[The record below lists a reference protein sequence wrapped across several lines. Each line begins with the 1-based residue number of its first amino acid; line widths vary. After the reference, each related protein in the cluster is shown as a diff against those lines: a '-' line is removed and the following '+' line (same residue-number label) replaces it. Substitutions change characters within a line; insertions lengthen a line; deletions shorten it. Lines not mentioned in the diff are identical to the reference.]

1 MNFITYKI
9 KMTRFLSVLI
19 FMAICLISCVS
30 TKVSSKNNYDYSV
43 LNESTNYIVET
54 KTGEKIRHFQFNS
67 QNDDLIIGKQ
77 GEKEIQIK
85 KITIDNIK
93 RPSTG
98 KTIGLV
104 AGLIALGAVGG
115 TIPAAV
121 SNN

>member
-1 MNFITYKI
+1 
-9 KMTRFLSVLI
+9 
-19 FMAICLISCVS
+19 MAICLISCVS